1 MILPTLVG
9 RLTSHGVVR
18 VQQTQ
23 LQNETPAGIRP
34 DKVGECHNHCQRWM
48 TEESGATMTDT
59 AITEARGVFLP
70 LKWGD
75 TTVTTNMRLPVSLD
89 MMTTATKEGTMG
101 DELEDP
107 FHKDEIGES
116 KMIITVTGGITAAAN
131 EADRCRRDREMTKST
146 IAGDDD
152 REDTPRGLRAVKAAG
167 VDIVVEDADPDREA
181 ILVEDV
187 VVVAMMKSAA
197 TAPRDRDRV
206 QQIMRSF
213 DVAAVIITTII
224 HATRRRWRKSMEIS
238 HQSTKERPTKDPWT
252 MK

>member
-9 RLTSHGVVR
+9 RLTSHGVR

-23 LQNETPAGIRP
+23 LQNETPAGIRA

-101 DELEDP
+101 DEVEDLP
-107 FHKDEIGES
+107 HKDETGEW

-152 REDTPRGLRAVKAAG
+152 RGDTPRGLRAVKAAG
-167 VDIVVEDADPDREA
+167 VDIAVEDADQHREV

-187 VVVAMMKSAA
+187 VVAAMMKSAA
-197 TAPRDRDRV
+197 IAPPDRV
-206 QQIMRSF
+206 QRIMIGF

-224 HATRRRWRKSMEIS
+224 HATQKKGSSTSLKIS
-238 HQSTKERPTKDPWT
+238 HH
-252 MK
+252 